1 MSKTN
6 WKDNAELLGIAA
18 IVASLIFVGL
28 QMKQSHEIAL
38 AAQYQA
44 RAETVMALQLTSMEV
59 DFVPQI
65 PSLRNG
71 LSEEISAK
79 DINLQLWLW
88 IAMDNHFYQY
98 KSGFLDEDAWQ
109 GQLRN
114 IKEMYSLCKMRFVFE
129 WRKNGLR
136 SQFVEM
142 VESLDDLCTEVDPT
156 TDN

>member
-38 AAQYQA
+38 ATQYQA
-44 RAETVMALQLTSMEV
+44 RAETVMALHLTSMEV
-59 DFVPQI
+59 DYVPQL

-109 GQLRN
+109 GKFRS

-129 WRKNGLR
+129 WRKKGLR

-142 VESLDDLCTEVDPT
+142 VESLDDPCAEVDPT
-156 TDN
+156 TEN

>member
-59 DFVPQI
+59 DYVLQI

-88 IAMDNHFYQY
+88 IAMDNHFYQ
-98 KSGFLDEDAWQ
+98 
-109 GQLRN
+109 
-114 IKEMYSLCKMRFVFE
+114 
-129 WRKNGLR
+129 
-136 SQFVEM
+136 
-142 VESLDDLCTEVDPT
+142 
-156 TDN
+156 